1 MIDYKNFFLENQE
14 IDMDIIIIM
23 FDNMPPKIVKVKN
36 NGLDSLL

>member
-1 MIDYKNFFLENQE
+1 MIDYKNVLENQE